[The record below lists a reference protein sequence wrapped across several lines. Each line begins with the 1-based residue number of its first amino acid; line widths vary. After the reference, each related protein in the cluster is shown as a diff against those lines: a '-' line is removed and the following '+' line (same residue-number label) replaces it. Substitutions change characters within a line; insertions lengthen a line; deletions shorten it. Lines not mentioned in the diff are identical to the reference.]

1 MSDDSGHA
9 SRIAGQLAM
18 YDDGENEEAIRRCN
32 SESFSGHDFEV
43 FGYTVDDNV
52 TVEFFGDF
60 EEDVPPR
67 ELAKHCEENGI
78 TCYRYGYSELDFA
91 TQN

>member
-52 TVEFFGDF
+52 TVAFLGDF
-60 EEDVPPR
+60 EEGVPLR
-67 ELAKHCEENGI
+67 ELRS
-78 TCYRYGYSELDFA
+78 TVRTTTLRA
-91 TQN
+91 TRTAIQS